1 MQASNIPNYILRVL
15 PLLSTPP
22 HKALCL
28 CSTQPCVY
36 MQWELLCRY
45 LSVKKMQGLPSTG
58 LDMPLRIRH
67 VICSW
72 TPPPFKWHQRMCC
85 WWVQCLRGKGG
96 AILHFPSHTYH
107 SPNLSASSLQGFG
120 IRGLKVRLYFPQICK
135 ASNVLP
141 DVPRPL
147 VNYSEFQS
155 AWEKR
160 ESPVF
165 SSQKHWILELAW
177 SFITA

>member
-72 TPPPFKWHQRMCC
+72 TPPPSSGTRGCAAGGCNASGEKEELFSTSPHTHTTHQTFQPLLSKVLGSGAWKFGSTFLRSAKPQMCC
-85 WWVQCLRGKGG
+85 QM
-96 AILHFPSHTYH
+96 
-107 SPNLSASSLQGFG
+107 
-120 IRGLKVRLYFPQICK
+120 
-135 ASNVLP
+135 
-141 DVPRPL
+141 
-147 VNYSEFQS
+147 
-155 AWEKR
+155 
-160 ESPVF
+160 
-165 SSQKHWILELAW
+165 SQDL
-177 SFITA
+177 